1 MPPGE
6 IEFVT
11 PHSERDGSGP
21 TGPDRSPGWGVRWLV
36 WGLAIA
42 VAVAGTAVWLGN
54 RPQPMPSA
62 GAISQSQVP
71 APASPP
77 APASL
82 PAGTTPAPRVS
93 LADSGM
99 DRAVLAPEV
108 IPRATAAR
116 PVSLDA
122 GVTNAATGCVAT
134 LMKRLFGM
142 ADAYRRSR
150 AAGHSGAAAERAARD
165 RLAMVA
171 STGTRRYTVTLRSWT
186 ANRPTLVRGSGK
198 LDLTGA
204 CGRDGPLNTWMQ
216 GAAGVGQAGMT
227 G

>member
-21 TGPDRSPGWGVRWLV
+21 TGRDRPPGWGVRWLV

-42 VAVAGTAVWLGN
+42 VAVAGTAVWLDN

-62 GAISQSQVP
+62 GAASQSRAP

-77 APASL
+77 AV
-82 PAGTTPAPRVS
+82 TTPAPRVS
-93 LADSGM
+93 LADSRM

-116 PVSLDA
+116 PITVDA

-150 AAGHSGAAAERAARD
+150 AAGHSGAVAERAARD
-165 RLAMVA
+165 HLAMVV
-171 STGTRRYTVTLRSWT
+171 STGTRHYAVTLRSWT
-186 ANRPTLVRGSGK
+186 ANRPALVRGSGK

-204 CGRDGPLNTWMQ
+204 CGRDGPLNTWVQ
-216 GAAGVGQAGMT
+216 GAAGAGQAGMT